1 MKVKSLIIIAAAVA
15 AILASCAKSVTTS
28 KNEAAKK
35 VFESWL
41 HINKYEN
48 AEKVY
53 PGFYI
58 LSETKGSGAQVGEKK
73 ENFVNVLFTIS
84 KLDGTVQSTSDMDV
98 AKRLGTYSET
108 SYYGPYIWYRGGENI
123 YEALDVMLGRMNV
136 GGRAVIAI
144 PRWLAV
150 YKRYGSEDAYL
161 RESNGSTD
169 YIYDMKV
176 TDVIEDVVAWEK
188 DSVKTFLAKN
198 YPGVK
203 PDSLENGAY
212 YVQFEPPKKPDL
224 KYGDGDKIYLYY
236 VGRLLN
242 GKVFDTN
249 IKDTAIL
256 HGLAVSNKGEALDV
270 TWRENVA
277 DMKMGGEKN
286 SMIPGFAHTAK
297 HMKPGEKGRGIFVS
311 AFGYSYNGTKNTIPP
326 YSPLIFDMEITKSSA
341 EK

>member
-1 MKVKSLIIIAAAVA
+1 MKVKFLIILTAAVVA
-15 AILASCAKSVTTS
+15 LASCAKSVTTS
-28 KNEAAKK
+28 ANEAAKM

-41 HINKYEN
+41 SINNYGD

-58 LSETKGSGAQVGEKK
+58 LKEIKGTGAEIGKDK
-73 ENFVNVLFTIS
+73 DNFVNVLFTIS
-84 KLDGTVQSTSDMDV
+84 KLDGTVQSTSDINV
-98 AKRLGTYSET
+98 AKRLGTYSEN

-123 YEALDVMLGRMNV
+123 YEAIDIMLGRMNV

-150 YKRYGSEDAYL
+150 YSRYGSEEAYL
-161 RESNGSTD
+161 EESKGSTD

-176 TDVIEDVVAWEK
+176 TDVLEDVVVWEK
-188 DSVKTFLAKN
+188 DSVKTFLEN
-198 YPGVK
+198 NHPDVK
-203 PDSLENGAY
+203 LDTLEDGAY
-212 YVQFEPPKKPDL
+212 YIQFEQAKKPEL
-224 KYGDGDKIYLYY
+224 EYKDGDKIYLYY

-249 IKDTAIL
+249 IKDTAIV
-256 HGLAVSNKGEALDV
+256 HGLSVSNKGEALDV

-277 DMKMGGEKN
+277 DMKMN
-286 SMIPGFAHTAK
+286 SEQNTMIAGFAYTAR
-297 HMKPGEKGRGIFVS
+297 HMKPGEKGRGIFIS
-311 AFGYSYNGTKNTIPP
+311 SLGYSYNGSKQTIPP

-341 EK
+341 E

>member
-1 MKVKSLIIIAAAVA
+1 MKVKSVIILAAAAVT
-15 AILASCAKSVTTS
+15 LASCAKSVNAS
-28 KNEAAKK
+28 KHEAAKK

-41 HINKYEN
+41 HINNHED
-48 AEKVY
+48 AERVY

-58 LSETKGSGAQVGEKK
+58 LSETKGSGAEVGADKD
-73 ENFVNVLFTIS
+73 NFVNVLFTIS
-84 KLDGTVQSTSDMDV
+84 GLDGTVQSTSDIEV
-98 AKRLGTYSET
+98 AKRLGTYSEK
-108 SYYGPYIWYRGGENI
+108 SYYGPYLWYRGGENI
-123 YEALDVMLGRMNV
+123 YEALDVMLGRMKV

-150 YKRYGSEDAYL
+150 YKRYGSEEAYL
-161 RESNGSTD
+161 KESDGSKD

-176 TDVIEDVVAWEK
+176 SDVLDDVVAWEK

-198 YPGVK
+198 HPGVK

-212 YVQFEPPKKPDL
+212 YVQFAPPKNPEL

-249 IKDTAIL
+249 IKDTAIF

-286 SMIPGFAHTAK
+286 SMISGFAHTAK
-297 HMKPGEKGRGIFVS
+297 HMRPGEKGRGIFIS
-311 AFGYSYNGTKNTIPP
+311 SFGYSYTGTKNTIPP
-326 YSPLIFDMEITKSSA
+326 YSPLIFDMEVTKSSA